1 MKRKNI
7 ISLTIFISFC
17 ALSLT
22 GVLLYFKF
30 KPHFVEITHTLVGLL
45 FTGFAIYH
53 IVNNW
58 GSVSSYTKEK
68 KTGKIQKEFIWASA
82 IAGIVIIGGATEIF
96 EPIAEFGAILKKG
109 GEKRPERL
117 MYEIVGDEAASNFKL
132 MLEKARAGHEKP
144 VSIWIEDLNH
154 KFLENVFVNGSGT
167 TAWQK
172 ASNGAGKKYE
182 GKAPED
188 GFVLNT
194 NINSKAPFILMVE
207 SAGKVFEA
215 NIMTDDKIQN
225 IDCKADN
232 ILKSVIVAIK

>member
-30 KPHFVEITHTLVGLL
+30 KPHYVEITHTLVGLL
-45 FTGFAIYH
+45 FTGFALYH

-82 IAGIVIIGGATEIF
+82 IAGLVIIGGVTEVF

-117 MYEIVGDEAASNFKL
+117 SYEIVGAEDESNFKL
-132 MLEKARAGHEKP
+132 MLEKSKEGHEKP
-144 VSIWIEDLNH
+144 VSVWIEDLNH
-154 KFLENVFVNGSGT
+154 KFVENVFVNGKGT
-167 TAWQK
+167 AAWQK
-172 ASNGAGKKYE
+172 ASSGAGKKHE
-182 GKAPED
+182 GRAPDD
-188 GFVLNT
+188 GFVLNS
-194 NINSKAPFILMVE
+194 NITSKAPFILMVE
-207 SAGKVFEA
+207 AAGKVFET
-215 NIMTDDKIQN
+215 NIVADDKIQN
-225 IDCKADN
+225 VDCSNDN
-232 ILKSVIVAIK
+232 ILKSVIVTLK